1 MAIRRK
7 KDSSIV
13 KGLNMVKN
21 KEADAF
27 VSAGSSG
34 AVLVGGQVIVGR
46 LPGVER
52 PPIGAIVPTDNSCVL
67 IVDSGA
73 NVDARPDF

>member
-13 KGLNMVKN
+13 VGLKMVKD

-34 AVLVGGQVIVGR
+34 AVLAGDSFWLDVSKGKDHR
-46 LPGVER
+46 LHR
-52 PPIGAIVPTDNSCVL
+52 
-67 IVDSGA
+67 
-73 NVDARPDF
+73 